1 MNIEV
6 QKLENCEHEMSV
18 KMDTAESSEYLEK
31 MYQREAKKITITGF
45 RKGKAPLSLVKRVH
59 GDSLKYQNLNKI
71 VIEKFWKEIDSRNID
86 VISTPVLSHLD
97 IDDNDNI
104 EFKMKYETYPE
115 IKLNDIKKITAEKI
129 EYEISEEFI
138 EEEIKQVLFS
148 KHKSEII
155 DSVMDNETIA
165 EIEIVRLDKSGLA
178 IIGEKTEKTKL
189 YLNSPDANK
198 NLVESLISKRT
209 GDEFIFT
216 HVPQHEHHEGHD
228 HVHEEEKFQVKV
240 CSIVKVILPELSNEF
255 VSEVTK
261 GEIKTVSEFRQKI
274 KDNLAGKY
282 ENISQRLFHSNLM
295 SELVREND
303 FNPPNSFVE
312 KTLDKFIEE
321 EKVKYPNK
329 KFPTEIDAE
338 KMRES
343 KKPDAIWGVKWMI
356 LRDKLL
362 EDNNLKVDD
371 EEIDKIAETKS
382 AKTGITKNKMKEY
395 LTNSS
400 YFISNLKNDKAFKLL
415 KENAKIKQV
424 KKSV

>member
-1 MNIEV
+1 LSIEV

-18 KMDTAESSEYLEK
+18 KMDSAEASDFFEK

-45 RKGKAPLSLVKRVH
+45 RKGKAPLSLVKKAH
-59 GDSLKYQNLNKI
+59 GESLKIQNLDKI
-71 VIEKFWKEIDSRNID
+71 VVEKFWKEIDARNID

-115 IKLNDIKKITAEKI
+115 IELKDIKKIAAEKI
-129 EYEISEEFI
+129 EYEISEDFI
-138 EEEIKQVLFS
+138 DEEIKQVLFS
-148 KHKSEII
+148 KHKSEVI
-155 DSVMDNETIA
+155 DSVVDNEVII
-165 EIEIVRLDKSGLA
+165 EIEIVRVDKSGLA

-198 NLVESLISKRT
+198 NLIESLISKNS

-228 HVHEEEKFQVKV
+228 HVPEEEKFQVKV
-240 CSIVKVILPELSNEF
+240 CSVEKVILPELNDEF
-255 VSEVTK
+255 VSELTK
-261 GEIKTVSEFRQKI
+261 GEIKTVPEFRQKV
-274 KDNLAGKY
+274 KDNLVGRY
-282 ENISQRLFHSNLM
+282 ENISQRIFHSSLM
-295 SELVREND
+295 SELVRQND
-303 FNPPNSFVE
+303 FNPPNSFIE
-312 KTLDKFIEE
+312 KTLASFIEE
-321 EKVKYPNK
+321 EKTKYPNK
-329 KFPTEIDAE
+329 KFPSEVNIE

-362 EDNNLKVDD
+362 QDHNLKVDD
-371 EEIDKIAETKS
+371 EEIDKVAETES
-382 AKTGITKNKMKEY
+382 EKTGITKNKMKEY

-400 YFISNLKNDKAFKLL
+400 YFLSNLKNEKAFKLL
-415 KENAKIKQV
+415 KENAQIKTV